1 VAAIKLK
8 QVDIIYAEHVVFKD
22 KCVFKNNNKNS
33 AYLFNDKN
41 IVMRSVLSSIASA
54 QKGLHGAPWGKAFKK
69 SFLDEYNLRF
79 NPSLPRSQD
88 NEFNFRA
95 IHCAGEVSYLPV
107 EIYGYRESSKSAMTR
122 YRTDSK
128 EIQERYLDEIVD
140 EAKEMGV
147 MSVVSHDIDIIT
159 MIKFFD
165 ICNTYLLHKD
175 RKEAFMKKM
184 DSIIKVLKE
193 PRYRNALERVQPED
207 FKGVPKI
214 YIYFLKRDQYL
225 IFCIV
230 HYFRRL
236 IKEL

>member
-1 VAAIKLK
+1 MMELISIVVPFYRIERKVIDYCVDSILNQTYKNIEAFLIDDGNTDETAEYLDNLSSQHKSLSVIHQVNSGVSVARNAGIQAAKGDYIVFCDGDDCLAPYCIETFVAAIKLK

-54 QKGLHGAPWGKAFKK
+54 QKGLHGAPWGKAFNK

-107 EIYGYRESSKSAMTR
+107 EIY
-122 YRTDSK
+122 
-128 EIQERYLDEIVD
+128 
-140 EAKEMGV
+140 
-147 MSVVSHDIDIIT
+147 
-159 MIKFFD
+159 
-165 ICNTYLLHKD
+165 
-175 RKEAFMKKM
+175 
-184 DSIIKVLKE
+184 
-193 PRYRNALERVQPED
+193 
-207 FKGVPKI
+207 
-214 YIYFLKRDQYL
+214 
-225 IFCIV
+225 
-230 HYFRRL
+230 
-236 IKEL
+236 